1 MARGWVYGEDV
12 PRYRI
17 ANRLQYTTF
26 LPRDVAVNTFTFS
39 CEEEDL
45 PAMAQGVINFY
56 NSVATSMGQ
65 VDSVASY
72 IGRVVA
78 RGTDQA
84 SVTAWNLYDPEPRAP
99 VHYEEYTLAGSSTGD
114 SLPLEVAAC
123 ASFEG
128 LPESGVN
135 QARRRGRIFIG
146 PLKASAGTLDGTTAP
161 RLRNGFAND
170 VCAAMKGLQ
179 AWTMAEGGVWLVESR
194 IDPALVTPVVRGWV
208 DNDFD
213 TQRRRSPRAT
223 SRSTWSV

>member
-1 MARGWVYGEDV
+1 MDRGWVYDEAV

-65 VDSVASY
+65 SNSIASY
-72 IGRVVA
+72 IGAIVG
-78 RGTDQA
+78 RGPNQA

-99 VHYEEYTLAGSSTGD
+99 VHYEEYQLSGTSSGD
-114 SLPLEVAAC
+114 GLPLEVAAC

-146 PLKASAGTLDGTTAP
+146 PLKTSAGTLDGANPP
-161 RLRNGFAND
+161 RLKNGFMSD
-170 VCAAMKGLQ
+170 VCAAMEGLH
-179 AWTMAEGGVWLVESR
+179 AWTLTEGGVWLVESR
-194 IDPALVTPVVRGWV
+194 VDPSLVTPVVRGWV

-223 SRSTWSV
+223 SRTTWSV